1 MPKFGYN
8 EWVRIRSPNLGTFNI
23 FRQSLENPFFAS
35 FLLDRFPML
44 EVADNYDPSR
54 QNDPTRLQQWGKL
67 VEQFSKEAKGL
78 SECPCFESVWLSA
91 IACYK
96 IVNVCAIDQLR
107 DGVADRA
114 GG

>member
-1 MPKFGYN
+1 
-8 EWVRIRSPNLGTFNI
+8 
-23 FRQSLENPFFAS
+23 
-35 FLLDRFPML
+35 ML
-44 EVADNYDPSR
+44 EVVDNYDRSQQLDPS
-54 QNDPTRLQQWGKL
+54 RLQQLWKL
-67 VEQFSKEAKGL
+67 VKQYSKEAKGV